1 MQIVVR
7 IVIENIETHAS
18 ASGTHDAADARH
30 SHDAHDPSRRPR
42 EAPGRLPREKTAARR
57 NVVNVVEKRASVW
70 TPPSGKTRGNCEN
83 RGDRRAD
90 DWQAWENAESGVKT
104 RGRRGKT

>member
-1 MQIVVR
+1 MTLLMLV
-7 IVIENIETHAS
+7 TAMMHMTPA
-18 ASGTHDAADARH
+18 G
-30 SHDAHDPSRRPR
+30 AHERLPGGS
-42 EAPGRLPREKTAARR
+42 PGRKTAARR

-70 TPPSGKTRGNCEN
+70 TPSSGKTRGNCEN